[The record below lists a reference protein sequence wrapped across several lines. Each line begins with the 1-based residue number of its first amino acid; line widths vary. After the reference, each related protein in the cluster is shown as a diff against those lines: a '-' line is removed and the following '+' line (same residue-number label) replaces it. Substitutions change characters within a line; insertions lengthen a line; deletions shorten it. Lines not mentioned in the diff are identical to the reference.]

1 MICFQGGPTP
11 SRQKGRVDCT
21 VGVKGDI
28 KGSMGACG
36 ESQGSRENSRGTF
49 RGPWGV
55 KGDVREMPR
64 GQRGVRGFRKDQGG
78 SVGDPT
84 G

>member
-36 ESQGSRENSRGTF
+36 ESQGSRENSKGTF
-49 RGPWGV
+49 RGSHGL
-55 KGDVREMPR
+55 KGDV
-64 GQRGVRGFRKDQGG
+64 GGSQGQGG
-78 SVGDPT
+78 KGDIHQLKF
-84 G
+84 